1 MEMAFDAEF
10 IETGERKAV
19 ATVPIGA
26 RFYHVIG
33 RVAVL
38 EIQMMKSISTPYD
51 GCEFTYHFVVK
62 RRSKSC
68 SHGHG
73 S

>member
-1 MEMAFDAEF
+1 MVMALDAAFME
-10 IETGERKAV
+10 IGERNAK

-26 RFYHVIG
+26 SFYHVIA

-38 EIQMMKSISTPYD
+38 EIQIMKSISTPYD
-51 GCEFTYHFVVK
+51 GCEFTYHYVVK

-68 SHGHG
+68 SHRDG